1 MESQFETQFLA
12 LRKKYIEAQFGKLN
26 PVQRDAVFTTDGP
39 LLILAGAGSG
49 KTTVLVNRIANLIR
63 FGSAHSSTY
72 APQGAGPEQVAEL
85 ERLLHSGGE
94 PSEALRPFLREH
106 TVRPYN
112 VLAITFTNKAAGEL
126 KNRLSAMLGEAGQ
139 DVNASTFHS
148 ACVRILRREAGRLGY
163 PQSFTIYDTDDQQRA
178 MKEVYKSMNIDDK
191 FLPLKSAIGA
201 IGRLK
206 DKMISPQDAMSAPAD
221 TRAGL
226 VAKVYDAYQKRLL
239 QAGAFDF
246 DDLIYATVKLLRDF
260 EDVREYYQNRFRYIL
275 VDEYQDTSVAQFQL
289 VYLLGGEHRFGYPFL
304 CETVSSVFLML
315 GADARTAYLLP
326 MLAAFISVYGMM
338 WQLARQVLGSAGKA
352 CLAFWLFFMGSGF
365 GFVYFLGSA
374 EAFAGIFTGFYTT
387 PTNYTAE
394 NIVWVNP
401 IVDLLIPQRATLFG
415 WCVLFPALYLVW
427 RFCMEEETRLWRYL
441 ALLVLPLPLMHTHSA
456 LALVLI
462 CLACGVYTL
471 VYRPRTKAVLAPW
484 GWFALVCGV
493 VWLVEMWNT
502 VFAQSLDGQHMLR
515 LHLNWINGQDDG
527 TLKDNYFW
535 FYIKNIGLVYLL
547 LIPAFFHAKPKQRWL
562 YGGGLAILVLAEFVV
577 FQPNNYDNNKLLYIW
592 HLLGCLLVASLLMD
606 WFSKVRA
613 IPWRALGLCL
623 CCFIAMFGS
632 VLTVGREALSDY
644 WQWSAD
650 DIAMADYIDDNAE
663 TDAVFLTSDSHLCP
677 VFSLAGRRIL
687 CGSGSFVYYHGMNYT
702 AEYNAMHQ
710 LYENPDEAP
719 LAQWGID
726 YVLFDSYVFSNIQ
739 NADESWYAAR
749 YPLWYENGGSRI
761 YKING

>member
-1 MESQFETQFLA
+1 
-12 LRKKYIEAQFGKLN
+12 
-26 PVQRDAVFTTDGP
+26 
-39 LLILAGAGSG
+39 
-49 KTTVLVNRIANLIR
+49 
-63 FGSAHSSTY
+63 
-72 APQGAGPEQVAEL
+72 
-85 ERLLHSGGE
+85 
-94 PSEALRPFLREH
+94 
-106 TVRPYN
+106 
-112 VLAITFTNKAAGEL
+112 
-126 KNRLSAMLGEAGQ
+126 
-139 DVNASTFHS
+139 
-148 ACVRILRREAGRLGY
+148 
-163 PQSFTIYDTDDQQRA
+163 
-178 MKEVYKSMNIDDK
+178 
-191 FLPLKSAIGA
+191 
-201 IGRLK
+201 
-206 DKMISPQDAMSAPAD
+206 
-221 TRAGL
+221 
-226 VAKVYDAYQKRLL
+226 
-239 QAGAFDF
+239 
-246 DDLIYATVKLLRDF
+246 
-260 EDVREYYQNRFRYIL
+260 
-275 VDEYQDTSVAQFQL
+275 
-289 VYLLGGEHRFGYPFL
+289 
-304 CETVSSVFLML
+304 
-315 GADARTAYLLP
+315 
-326 MLAAFISVYGMM
+326 
-338 WQLARQVLGSAGKA
+338 
-352 CLAFWLFFMGSGF
+352 
-365 GFVYFLGSA
+365 
-374 EAFAGIFTGFYTT
+374 
-387 PTNYTAE
+387 
-394 NIVWVNP
+394 
-401 IVDLLIPQRATLFG
+401 
-415 WCVLFPALYLVW
+415 
-427 RFCMEEETRLWRYL
+427 
-441 ALLVLPLPLMHTHSA
+441 MHTHSA

-471 VYRPRTKAVLAPW
+471 VCRPRTKAVLAPW

-606 WFSKVRA
+606 WFGKVRA

-623 CCFIAMFGS
+623 CCFITMFGS

-650 DIAMADYIDDNAE
+650 DITMADYIDDNTE

-710 LYENPDEAP
+710 LYENPDEVS

-726 YVLFDSYVFSNIQ
+726 YVLFDGYVFSNIQ

>member
-1 MESQFETQFLA
+1 MNIFSFVYLAVFLLAGFCIARRA
-12 LRKKYIEAQFGKLN
+12 LPQAGLSVSIPLGCGFGVSLLAFVPACFAVVLGFRLPALLLAAAVVAALAVWLARHGTPFTRVLDPDAAALWACVLPLAVVTLYLLHTHVLHLVDGSYHTGQSCYGDMAMHLGFIKNIAVTGKLP
-26 PVQRDAVFTTDGP
+26 PVY
-39 LLILAGAGSG
+39 L
-49 KTTVLVNRIANLIR
+49 
-63 FGSAHSSTY
+63 
-72 APQGAGPEQVAEL
+72 
-85 ERLLHSGGE
+85 
-94 PSEALRPFLREH
+94 
-106 TVRPYN
+106 
-112 VLAITFTNKAAGEL
+112 
-126 KNRLSAMLGEAGQ
+126 
-139 DVNASTFHS
+139 
-148 ACVRILRREAGRLGY
+148 
-163 PQSFTIYDTDDQQRA
+163 
-178 MKEVYKSMNIDDK
+178 
-191 FLPLKSAIGA
+191 
-201 IGRLK
+201 
-206 DKMISPQDAMSAPAD
+206 
-221 TRAGL
+221 
-226 VAKVYDAYQKRLL
+226 
-239 QAGAFDF
+239 
-246 DDLIYATVKLLRDF
+246 
-260 EDVREYYQNRFRYIL
+260 
-275 VDEYQDTSVAQFQL
+275 
-289 VYLLGGEHRFGYPFL
+289 LLGGEHRFGYPFL
-304 CETVSSVFLML
+304 CETVSSVFLVL

-471 VYRPRTKAVLAPW
+471 VCRPRTKAVLAPW

-613 IPWRALGLCL
+613 ISWRALGLCL

-702 AEYNAMHQ
+702 AEYNAMQQ
-710 LYENPDEAP
+710 LYENPDEVS